1 MAQKTNQQVYP
12 LGSESKEPRSDE
24 ESSFKTYAEELK
36 RKKRIK
42 LAIYIAG
49 FAVFQTIVILVFALI
64 VMRVK
69 TPEVRLGN
77 NVKFHNVTI
86 GGNSTSP
93 SFDINFTTQLRVK
106 NTNFGPYKYDNTIA
120 TFMHKGVS
128 VGQVTIPKGKAGLR
142 LTKKVGITVN
152 VNSKD
157 LPSSANLAGDLDSGL
172 LMLNSHAKLSGKVE
186 LMFIMKKK
194 KKSVEM
200 NVLHHDYQLSSK

>member
-1 MAQKTNQQVYP
+1 MNYNIKWKKNTLDSSLFPREVENGTENKQKVYP

-49 FAVFQTIVILVFALI
+49 FAVFQTIVILVFALL

-69 TPEVRLGN
+69 TQEIRLGN

-106 NTNFGPYKYDNTIA
+106 NANFGPYKYDSTIA
-120 TFMHKGVS
+120 TFMYKGVIWAD
-128 VGQVTIPKGKAGLR
+128 VTDNVWAPGMPWHTPRTTETLSIYATKGKR
-142 LTKKVGITVN
+142 VYTF
-152 VNSKD
+152 
-157 LPSSANLAGDLDSGL
+157 LP
-172 LMLNSHAKLSGKVE
+172 
-186 LMFIMKKK
+186 I
-194 KKSVEM
+194 
-200 NVLHHDYQLSSK
+200 